1 MGYLIALCISIFTYW
16 RYCGKLSDLKN
27 KLNNLTTQIDM
38 AEKDIWDRFE
48 KISDEITAI
57 KVQIAKLEVKM
68 YFGIAL
74 FSGVG
79 AFAGNVALAYLKH

>member
-1 MGYLIALCISIFTYW
+1 
-16 RYCGKLSDLKN
+16 
-27 KLNNLTTQIDM
+27 M

-68 YFGIAL
+68 YFGIVI

-79 AFAGNVALAYLKH
+79 AFISNVALMYMKTK

>member
-1 MGYLIALCISIFTYW
+1 LVYGHYY
-16 RYCGKLSDLKN
+16 GKLKKLKN
-27 KLNNLTTQIDM
+27 KIIDLKIDLNM
-38 AEKDIWDRFE
+38 AEKDIWERFE

-68 YFGIAL
+68 YFGIVI

-79 AFAGNVALAYLKH
+79 AFISNVALMYMKTK

>member
-1 MGYLIALCISIFTYW
+1 
-16 RYCGKLSDLKN
+16 
-27 KLNNLTTQIDM
+27 M

-68 YFGIAL
+68 YFGIAI

-79 AFAGNVALAYLKH
+79 AFLSNVVLMYIKVK